1 MAQPEV
7 IVQQQ
12 FRATVNWL
20 AEQTKPFKAW
30 VFADQTTRRRIEHQL
45 KGKGVKARI
54 YSAYKPLVHYF
65 LEDAPLD
72 DSIERIRITYPAH
85 PSDKKSKRFLLEA
98 FPLAG
103 LLEKY
108 QVEFRSKTAADN
120 FYEVMF
126 FSRNGDVQIE
136 QVFAPNQ
143 MQLDH
148 ANEYLYSPCGWIQYS
163 DKDQFPLKCEAQT
176 LFEQLIG
183 HLQTWSWP
191 EQEPYF
197 ERLKIQVDVPFA
209 DLKLNWGEEHISF
222 VEALHEDIYFSLIEL
237 FTVHSGRDIGSRELQ
252 PGQIVPEVRYHDGP
266 WQLKVTLE
274 PYQANEFAP
283 AKALS
288 NDALAQV
295 SEPLKPNE
303 ITATLTQL
311 TQDLAGQS
319 FDGLS
324 RKGLNVPASLFY
336 GSHPGVV
343 ITGAQHANETT
354 GTCAALRALPMLRK
368 EYPVAL
374 GCAPMHNPEGA
385 NLFHQLRRDNPLHM
399 SHAARYTA
407 LGNDIQSQS
416 DEQNF
421 EKALRNKMVEAT
433 GAKLHLNL
441 HGYPSHEWTR
451 PFTGYSPRG
460 FELWAIPKGFFLIM
474 RHRDG
479 KADAARAFLEAITQ
493 DLSQFEA
500 LVSYNQRQL
509 KCYRAHAGTLPFEL
523 INGFACDISVRDNLH
538 VDFELVTEYP
548 DETSVGA
555 DFRLGHQTQF
565 EFIRSAFAHLDIVN
579 QA

>member
-1 MAQPEV
+1 MALPEV
-7 IVQQQ
+7 ILQRQ
-12 FRATVNWL
+12 FRATIEWL
-20 AEQTKPFKAW
+20 AEQTRPFKAW
-30 VFADQTTRRRIEHQL
+30 VFADQVTRRRVEYQL
-45 KGKGVKARI
+45 KQKGIEARI

-85 PSDKKSKRFLLEA
+85 PSDRKSKRFLLEA

-108 QVEFRSKTAADN
+108 QIEFRSKTTADN

-126 FSRNGDVQIE
+126 FSRNGDVQVE
-136 QVFAPNQ
+136 RVFAPNKFQ
-143 MQLDH
+143 QDH
-148 ANEYLYSPCGWIQYS
+148 TNEYIFSPCGWIQFS
-163 DKDQFPLKCEAQT
+163 EQEQFALKCDVHR

-183 HLQTWSWP
+183 HLQSWTWP

-197 ERLKIQVDVPFA
+197 DRLKVHVDVPFA
-209 DLKLNWGEEHISF
+209 DLKLKWGEEHISF
-222 VEALHEDIYFSLIEL
+222 IEALHEDIYFSLIE
-237 FTVHSGRDIGSRELQ
+237 FFNVYSGREADSRELQ
-252 PGQIVPEVRYHDGP
+252 PGQIVPEVCYHDGP
-266 WQLKVTLE
+266 WQLQVTLE
-274 PYQANEFAP
+274 PYQAIEFP
-283 AKALS
+283 AEKALS
-288 NDALAQV
+288 ADALAQV
-295 SEPLKPNE
+295 SEPLTPNK

-311 TQDLAGQS
+311 TQDLEGQS
-319 FDGLS
+319 LDGMS
-324 RKGLNVPASLFY
+324 RRGLNVPASLFE
-336 GSHPGVV
+336 GTHPGVV

-354 GTCAALRALPMLRK
+354 GTCALLRALPILRK

-374 GCAPMHNPEGA
+374 GCIPMHNPEGA
-385 NLFHQLRRDNPLHM
+385 NLYHQLRRDNPLHM
-399 SHAARYTA
+399 LHAARYTA

-421 EKALRNKMVEAT
+421 EKALRNKIVAAT

-451 PFTGYSPRG
+451 PFSGYSPRG

-474 RHRDG
+474 RHQPG

-523 INGFACDISVRDNLH
+523 INGFACDVSERENLH
-538 VDFELVTEYP
+538 VEFELVTEYP
-548 DETSVGA
+548 DETSIGA

-565 EFIRSAFAHLDIVN
+565 EFIRAAFAHLDIVN
-579 QA
+579 QT